1 MAGKVKRVPQ
11 AYRYRARDLRG
22 KLQKGYLE
30 AEGSAA
36 AAAVLRQRRYVILDL
51 SPALEKKREINW
63 RGLLEQKVSVKD
75 LALFCRQFATVIEAG
90 IPVLTCLDILARQA
104 ENSTLRGAIE
114 QMMTELQAGRTLTE
128 AMRRHPKVFPGILI
142 SMAEAGETG
151 GVLDQAL
158 TRMAD
163 HFERDHDIKEKVKS
177 AMYYPA
183 ALVGFMFLAV
193 GFLVT
198 SVLPNFVSILTTLN
212 VELPLPTR
220 ILLKLSGFLGQY
232 WYLAIAG
239 LAAAVFAMLKVAGL
253 KDVQTQLDKLKLK
266 LPIFGPLIKKIII
279 ARFCRT
285 LSTLLHAG
293 VPLLQSLEIVR
304 GTAGN
309 VVVARAAAG
318 AVENV
323 REGLEMAPP
332 LAASGVF
339 PPMVTRMVAV
349 GEETGTTDQ
358 LLEKVAQFYDREVN
372 AGVARLSSLL
382 EPVLLIFMG
391 VVIGSII
398 ISVMLPMLTVMSAP
412 IGEGF

>member
-1 MAGKVKRVPQ
+1 MPQ
-11 AYRYRARDLRG
+11 AYRYRARDFRG
-22 KLQKGYLE
+22 KLQTGYLE

-51 SPALEKKREINW
+51 SPALEKKREIDW
-63 RGLLEQKVSVKD
+63 RGLFEQKAGVRD

-104 ENSTLRGAIE
+104 ENPALRRAVE
-114 QMMTELQAGRTLTE
+114 QMIAELQAGRTLTE
-128 AMRRHPKVFPGILI
+128 AMRRRPQVFPGILT
-142 SMAEAGETG
+142 SMVEAGEVG
-151 GVLDQAL
+151 GILDQAL

-163 HFERDHDIKEKVKS
+163 HFERDYDIREKVKS

-183 ALVGFMFLAV
+183 ALVGVMFLAV

-212 VELPLPTR
+212 VELPLSTR
-220 ILLKLSGFLGQY
+220 ILMKVSALLGQY
-232 WYLAIAG
+232 WYLAFGG
-239 LAAAVFAMLKVAGL
+239 LAAAVFAGLKAAGL
-253 KDVQTQLDKLKLK
+253 KNVQSQLDKIKLK

-279 ARFCRT
+279 SRFCRT

-293 VPLLQSLEIVR
+293 VPLLQALEIVR
-304 GTAGN
+304 NTAGN

-318 AVENV
+318 ALENV

-372 AGVARLSSLL
+372 AGVGRLSSLL

-398 ISVMLPMLTVMSAP
+398 ISIMLPMLSVMSAP
-412 IGEGF
+412 VGEGF

>member
-1 MAGKVKRVPQ
+1 
-11 AYRYRARDLRG
+11 
-22 KLQKGYLE
+22 
-30 AEGSAA
+30 
-36 AAAVLRQRRYVILDL
+36 
-51 SPALEKKREINW
+51 
-63 RGLLEQKVSVKD
+63 VSVKD

-232 WYLAIAG
+232 WYLAITG